1 MTPPFDFLEIA
12 FVAAAV
18 LLGITVHEAAHGYAA
33 FHFGDRTAFSRG
45 RLTFNPLKHIDPFG
59 TVVLPLFLLIA
70 HAPFLYGYAKP
81 VPVRVS
87 ALRNPKRDMALV
99 AAAGPASNLA
109 LAFLFAG
116 PAMLV
121 TNGEKIAWLGRAL
134 DIVVATNIVMAFFN
148 ILPIPPLDGSKV
160 LAAFLPDRLAGRYL
174 RLGRYRYLP
183 LILIFL
189 GVPLIGWLVA
199 TLVQLP

>member
-1 MTPPFDFLEIA
+1 MTRPFDFLEIA

-18 LLGITVHEAAHGYAA
+18 LLGMTVHEAAHGYAA
-33 FHFGDRTAFSRG
+33 FHFGDRTAFDRG
-45 RLTFNPLKHIDPFG
+45 RLTFNPLRHVDPFG
-59 TVVLPLFLLIA
+59 TVILPLFLLFA

-81 VPVRVS
+81 VPVKAS

-99 AAAGPASNLA
+99 AAAGPAGNLA
-109 LAFLFAG
+109 LAILFAG

-121 TNGEKIAWLGRAL
+121 TNSANMAGLGQAL
-134 DIVVATNIVMAFFN
+134 SIVVATNIVMAFFN
-148 ILPIPPLDGSKV
+148 ILPIPPLDGSNV
-160 LAAFLPDRLAGRYL
+160 LAAFLPSRLAGRYL
-174 RLGRYRYLP
+174 RLGRYRFLP

-199 TLVQLP
+199 TLVQLL